1 MCQLIALACEAAQAG
16 VVLVDD
22 LHWCDPASL
31 DALGYLARRL
41 AGRRLLLLATRR
53 TDEPDPG
60 HACARLAQA
69 GERITLERLT
79 RADVAE
85 LARSQGLGPGDAD
98 ALYDESEGLPLFLAE
113 LLAAGRPADT
123 TPAGVREAVESRLDA
138 VSETAAQV
146 LSAAARHRTYLRCRH
161 GPRRERP
168 LRRRGGR
175 ARSRSCARAA

>member
-1 MCQLIALACEAAQAG
+1 MF
-16 VVLVDD
+16 VDD

-53 TDEPDPG
+53 TDEPDPD

-69 GERITLERLT
+69 GERIALGRLT

-98 ALYDESEGLPLFLAE
+98 ALYAESEGLPLFLAE
-113 LLAAGRPADT
+113 LLAAGRPVDT
-123 TPAGVREAVESRLDA
+123 DARRACARRSR
-138 VSETAAQV
+138 AA
-146 LSAAARHRTYLRCRH
+146 STRS
-161 GPRRERP
+161 PRRPPRCSRR
-168 LRRRGGR
+168 LR
-175 ARSRSCARAA
+175 